1 MDYSFVKGVQIFG
14 QEKYEN
20 NVYEEPVIEGM
31 KIFSGDSEVIQ
42 DLAITRNDYDEIG
55 FNIVWKTCL

>member
-1 MDYSFVKGVQIFG
+1 MLYEKENQDIK
-14 QEKYEN
+14 EKYEN
-20 NVYEEPVIEGM
+20 NIYEEPVIEGM
-31 KIFSGDSEVIQ
+31 KLFSADNEVIK